1 MPNDFLLKLK
11 CKFTLFPIGI
21 KICIKKKKK
30 PEAQLEI
37 HYTMKLFL
45 MSVLCRLFNAKNLH
59 VLKKTKY

>member
-11 CKFTLFPIGI
+11 FKFTLFPDGI
-21 KICIKKKKK
+21 KIYIKKKKK
-30 PEAQLEI
+30 TEAQLEI
-37 HYTMKLFL
+37 RYTMKLFL

>member
-1 MPNDFLLKLK
+1 MELKYVL
-11 CKFTLFPIGI
+11 
-21 KICIKKKKK
+21 KKKKK

-45 MSVLCRLFNAKNLH
+45 MSVLCRLFNSKNLH

>member
-1 MPNDFLLKLK
+1 MELKYVL
-11 CKFTLFPIGI
+11 
-21 KICIKKKKK
+21 KKKKK

>member
-1 MPNDFLLKLK
+1 MIFSWNLNANLPSFQMELKYVL
-11 CKFTLFPIGI
+11 
-21 KICIKKKKK
+21 KKKK

>member
-1 MPNDFLLKLK
+1 MELKYVL
-11 CKFTLFPIGI
+11 
-21 KICIKKKKK
+21 KKKK

>member
-11 CKFTLFPIGI
+11 FKFTLFTDGI
-21 KICIKKKKK
+21 KIYIKKKKK
-30 PEAQLEI
+30 TEAQLEI

>member
-1 MPNDFLLKLK
+1 MIFSWNLNVNLLSFQMELK
-11 CKFTLFPIGI
+11 YVL
-21 KICIKKKKK
+21 KKKKK

>member
-11 CKFTLFPIGI
+11 FKFTLFTDGI
-21 KICIKKKKK
+21 KIYIKKKKK
-30 PEAQLEI
+30 TEAQLEI
-37 HYTMKLFL
+37 RYTMKLFL